1 VAVLGAAGL
10 VLVGAVVVT
19 SAHDSRPMQTSE
31 GAQVFTAQEFG
42 EAVTFYRQ
50 VCPSLLGLRSAPDV
64 YSRAV
69 EDSIGQDASTVDD
82 ALRAAVDGIASDA
95 RTGAAA
101 LPRSAPQ
108 VPSVEQVRPVDY
120 TPALDAARTVL
131 TRQARELVGATAG
144 DTAAATSADSPDPTA
159 ERLRDAV
166 GDAAAAA
173 GGVLDDLSTTAPLP
187 NRKAV
192 DAVAASPECE
202 GLFAD
207 SPVDPETVH
216 RPQVDLYAAA
226 DRAHRR
232 WEETVDRYSEQD
244 GTGGADHGGMV
255 ADLRD
260 AAAEAATVLQRWVD
274 DNKADPVTGDTA
286 AARDAVS
293 VYRGI
298 AAKAADAADTAG
310 TATAADTADADPQS
324 WVDDEAKLQ
333 VRLPRSA
340 PAVNRPTADALA
352 ERD

>member
-1 VAVLGAAGL
+1 MAVLGTAGL

-50 VCPSLLGLRSAPDV
+50 VCPALLGLRSAPDV

-69 EDSIGQDASTVDD
+69 EDSIGQDASAVDD
-82 ALRAAVDGIASDA
+82 ALRAAVDGIAADA
-95 RTGAAA
+95 RTGAAS
-101 LPRSAPQ
+101 LPRTAPQ

-120 TPALDAARTVL
+120 TPALDAALTVL
-131 TRQARELVGATAG
+131 IGQARTLDAATAG
-144 DTAAATSADSPDPTA
+144 AGATDTAADGPDPSA

-166 GDAAAAA
+166 GAAAAAA

-192 DAVAASPECE
+192 DAVAAAPECD

-226 DRAHRR
+226 DRAHRI
-232 WEETVDRYSEQD
+232 WEKTVDRYSEQD
-244 GTGGADHGGMV
+244 GTDHSGMT

-274 DNKADPVTGDTA
+274 DNLADPVTGDTA

-298 AAKAADAADTAG
+298 AAKATDATDAADTTG
-310 TATAADTADADPQS
+310 TAETVDADPQS

>member
-1 VAVLGAAGL
+1 MAVLGTAGL

-31 GAQVFTAQEFG
+31 GAQVFTAQQFD

-69 EDSIGQDASTVDD
+69 EDSIGKDTSTVDD
-82 ALRAAVDGIASDA
+82 ALRAAVDGIAADA

-101 LPRSAPQ
+101 LPRTAPQ

-131 TRQARELVGATAG
+131 AGQARTLAAATAG
-144 DTAAATSADSPDPTA
+144 AGTTDTSADRPDPSA

-166 GDAAAAA
+166 GDAATAA

-192 DAVAASPECE
+192 DAVAAAPECD

-226 DRAHRR
+226 DRAHRT
-232 WEETVDRYSEQD
+232 WEKTVDRYSEQD
-244 GTGGADHGGMV
+244 GTDHSGMT

-260 AAAEAATVLQRWVD
+260 AAAEAATVLQRWLD
-274 DNKADPVTGDTA
+274 DNPADPVTGDTE

-298 AAKAADAADTAG
+298 AAKATDAADAAA
-310 TATAADTADADPQS
+310 TADADPQS

>member
-1 VAVLGAAGL
+1 VAVLGTAGL

-19 SAHDSRPMQTSE
+19 SAHDIRPMQTSE
-31 GAQVFTAQEFG
+31 GAQVFTAQQFD

-69 EDSIGQDASTVDD
+69 EDSIGKDTSTVDD
-82 ALRAAVDGIASDA
+82 ALRAAVDGIAADA
-95 RTGAAA
+95 GTGAAA
-101 LPRSAPQ
+101 LPPTAPQ

-131 TRQARELVGATAG
+131 TGQSRTL
-144 DTAAATSADSPDPTA
+144 AAVTATSADGPDPAA

-173 GGVLDDLSTTAPLP
+173 SGVLDDLSTTAPLP

-192 DAVAASPECE
+192 DAVAAAPECD

-232 WEETVDRYSEQD
+232 WEKTVDRYSEQD
-244 GTGGADHGGMV
+244 GTGGADHSGMV

-274 DNKADPVTGDTA
+274 DNPADPVTGDTA

-298 AAKAADAADTAG
+298 AAKAADAADTAD
-310 TATAADTADADPQS
+310 AAGTADADPQS

-333 VRLPRSA
+333 VRFPRSV

>member
-1 VAVLGAAGL
+1 MRFPGLRRHPRATLAVLGAAGL
-10 VLVGAVVVT
+10 VLVGTVVVT

-31 GAQVFTAQEFG
+31 GAQVFTAQQFD

-50 VCPSLLGLRSAPDV
+50 VCPPLLGLRSAPDV

-69 EDSIGQDASTVDD
+69 EDSIGQDGSAVDD
-82 ALRAAVDGIASDA
+82 ALRAAVDGIAADA

-101 LPRSAPQ
+101 LPGTAPQ
-108 VPSVEQVRPVDY
+108 VPSVEQVHPVDY
-120 TPALDAARTVL
+120 TPALAAALTVL
-131 TRQARELVGATAG
+131 IGQARELAAVTAG
-144 DTAAATSADSPDPTA
+144 AAVGGSPDPTA
-159 ERLRDAV
+159 EQLRDEV

-192 DAVAASPECE
+192 DAVAASPECD

-207 SPVDPETVH
+207 SAVDAETVH
-216 RPQVDLYAAA
+216 RPQVELYEAA
-226 DRAHRR
+226 DRAHRT
-232 WEETVDRYSEQD
+232 WEKTVDRYSEQD
-244 GTGGADHGGMV
+244 GTDHSGMT

-260 AAAEAATVLQRWVD
+260 AAAEAATVLQRWLD
-274 DNKADPVTGDTA
+274 DNPADPVDGDTA

-298 AAKAADAADTAG
+298 AEKAAGAG
-310 TATAADTADADPQS
+310 DADPQS

-352 ERD
+352 ARD

>member
-1 VAVLGAAGL
+1 VAVLGTAGL

-50 VCPSLLGLRSAPDV
+50 VCPALLGLRSAPDV

-69 EDSIGQDASTVDD
+69 EDSIGQDASAVDD
-82 ALRAAVDGIASDA
+82 ALRAAVDGIAADA
-95 RTGAAA
+95 RTGAAS
-101 LPRSAPQ
+101 LPRTAPQ

-120 TPALDAARTVL
+120 TPALDATRTVL
-131 TRQARELVGATAG
+131 AGQSRTLAAAGAGTAAG
-144 DTAAATSADSPDPTA
+144 TAAADGQGSTA
-159 ERLRDAV
+159 ERLRDTV

-192 DAVAASPECE
+192 DAVAAAPECD

-207 SPVDPETVH
+207 SPVDPATVH

-244 GTGGADHGGMV
+244 GTDHGGMT

-260 AAAEAATVLQRWVD
+260 AAAEAATILQHWVD
-274 DNKADPVTGDTA
+274 DNPADPVTADTA

-298 AAKAADAADTAG
+298 AAKATGTADTAE
-310 TATAADTADADPQS
+310 TADADPQS

-352 ERD
+352 ARD